1 MPVDLSKYLVIGVS
15 SRALFDLE
23 EANEVFEKKGVAAYA
38 AYQMERVDQFLKP
51 GKGFPLI
58 KALLELN
65 AKSGRRKAEGVIM
78 PRNNPATSLRMFN
91 SIPHPGTDILG
102 AALTDA
108 HPPTPYLH

>member
-23 EANEVFEKKGVAAYA
+23 EANEIFENRGVDAYA
-38 AYQMERVDQFLKP
+38 GYQMERVDQVLRP

-65 AKSGRRKAEGVIM
+65 AKSGQRKAEVLRQLFDCRLPSDI
-78 PRNNPATSLRMFN
+78 PRTA
-91 SIPHPGTDILG
+91 
-102 AALTDA
+102 
-108 HPPTPYLH
+108 